1 MYAVRLAR
9 AFTGK
14 NTILKMGGGWH
25 GPNSDLTLAIKW
37 PFDQRESL
45 GLEPELTRH
54 AKYLLFNDIEG
65 SLKIIEENRE
75 NLAAIIFEAVIGEGG
90 VIPPTEEYIGMLRSE
105 TERCGALLVLDEV
118 ISGFRLSLGGARE
131 RFKITPD
138 LATFGKITG
147 GGFPVG
153 AVVGKKKIL
162 EMTAADRKGKKSE
175 RTLIGGGT
183 FSAHPCTAAA
193 GLAMI
198 HYLKDHAHEVY
209 PLLEARGEKVRKG
222 IQEAMRR
229 NGIPC
234 LVTGVGSLFQTHFPI
249 KDKVKLNSPQALSE
263 FTDTEKRE
271 VEFKVRMLTKGVHVV
286 HGGGA
291 VSLAHSDTDI
301 QKTIEAAGEVAK
313 DMVREQK

>member
-1 MYAVRLAR
+1 
-9 AFTGK
+9 
-14 NTILKMGGGWH
+14 
-25 GPNSDLTLAIKW
+25 
-37 PFDQRESL
+37 
-45 GLEPELTRH
+45 
-54 AKYLLFNDIEG
+54 
-65 SLKIIEENRE
+65 
-75 NLAAIIFEAVIGEGG
+75 
-90 VIPPTEEYIGMLRSE
+90 
-105 TERCGALLVLDEV
+105 
-118 ISGFRLSLGGARE
+118 
-131 RFKITPD
+131 
-138 LATFGKITG
+138 
-147 GGFPVG
+147 
-153 AVVGKKKIL
+153 
-162 EMTAADRKGKKSE
+162 MTAADRKGNKSE
-175 RTLIGGGT
+175 KALIGGGT

-222 IQEAMRR
+222 VQEAMRR

-234 LVTGVGSLFQTHFPI
+234 HVTGVGSLFQTHFPQKEGVI
-249 KDKVKLNSPQALSE
+249 LNSPQGLSE

-313 DMVREQK
+313 DMARERK